1 MALRPPVENGL
12 RGSEEI
18 KEGLTLIVGA
28 SLFYYPI
35 RSLSSTHGYSS
46 EYWVIRE
53 RNVAENV
60 SVFCVIFLGFLPCR
74 FLGVLGLFRNEFH
87 SLFPRETF
95 EKKEGNALNG

>member
-12 RGSEEI
+12 RESEEI
-18 KEGLTLIVGA
+18 KEGLTPIVGA

-60 SVFCVIFLGFLPCR
+60 SVFCVISRGFLPCFFR
-74 FLGVLGLFRNEFH
+74 VFALFRNEFH
-87 SLFPRETF
+87 ALFLRETS
-95 EKKEGNALNG
+95 EKKEGNVLNG

>member
-12 RGSEEI
+12 RESEEI

-28 SLFYYPI
+28 SLFYYSI
-35 RSLSSTHGYSS
+35 RSLLSTHGCSP

-53 RNVAENV
+53 RNVAENA
-60 SVFCVIFLGFLPCR
+60 SLFCVIFREFLPR

-87 SLFPRETF
+87 ALFPREIF